1 MTPPN
6 TSKVPVGT
14 IVGDKFR
21 ITQEIGRGG
30 MAAVYEA
37 ENIQIGKRVAVKI
50 LAAELVKSK
59 VVTGRFIREARAMA
73 AIKSPYICEVY
84 DSGEFDDRPFMVLEL
99 LEGESLYDLLSRLRR
114 LDGELTHKIAGQCAQ
129 GLTKAHEI
137 NVVHRDLK
145 PENIFLTRNE
155 EGGITAKLLDFGLAK
170 FYDNSTDADQ
180 IRLTREGALFGTPA
194 YMSPE
199 QAKGIDEV
207 DHRTDLWALGCI
219 VYECLTGKTVWNAD
233 QGVAM
238 ILAQIAGAP
247 VPRPTRL
254 RPDLPTTFDDWFQRA
269 LDRDP
274 NKRFQDAKTFADSL
288 GIALKPPEGSIK
300 TVPLASI
307 EEGAVVDDL
316 VHHSKANIGG
326 RIEPID
332 LRADLIQQMASSSDD
347 AESVPSQ
354 PRPSSQDPASEAKV
368 IDSLPPPQARSG
380 TGRAIAALL
389 VFAMLAVG
397 GYAGWLYVAHP
408 PSVGELKAVAKP
420 LEVVDSDEAVERTP
434 LETEP
439 FGLQIGSAQA
449 RLVEGERAAA
459 LTMFK
464 EAFNAGGHRA
474 AQSLLHQAAVSL
486 AKQDGP
492 CEVTGLGRPRPF
504 DVFVPSS
511 RPSLTLT
518 ATGPLVA
525 WADNHEE
532 PGKRRGYAALLDNA
546 LRRVTPAHNITPEAT
561 SVRHTQLV
569 ATDKRVALIYW
580 DASEKSPGV
589 FSRLLRRDG
598 RIAGPARRI
607 SEPKRQ
613 QFFPTLALAEDGTF
627 WAVWEEELTPEVED
641 LFARHLN
648 SELEPISDI
657 IRVTSFRQTKTID
670 TAAHTPDAVI
680 VHDHL
685 KITYAFQRDTDY
697 EIQLVQ
703 IPLDDPQLEKGLE
716 PPKDDKEK
724 KLDRT
729 LGTKTTIG
737 PARGKNKQPRMA
749 CTDEGCFVVWDD
761 ELSGAFAAFVEKG
774 KNEALWHREFAAKA
788 ARPAIGVSPTGTVA
802 AAWYENR
809 RARIATLDRDGVGDS
824 SFVGRVS
831 GYQPYSSMVAGNE
844 PGEWYISWR
853 DYESGA
859 YEAFIVRV
867 KCQ

>member
-14 IVGDKFR
+14 IVGEKFR

-37 ENIQIGKRVAVKI
+37 ENVQIGKRVAVKI
-50 LAAELVKSK
+50 LAAELVKSR

-84 DSGEFDDRPFMVLEL
+84 DSGEFENRPFMVLEL

-114 LDGELTHKIAGQCAQ
+114 LDGDLTHKIASQCAQ
-129 GLTKAHEI
+129 GLAKAHEI
-137 NVVHRDLK
+137 DVVHRDLK

-170 FYDNSTDADQ
+170 FYDNSTDAEQ

-199 QAKGIDEV
+199 QAKGIDDV

-254 RPDLPTTFDDWFQRA
+254 RPDLPTTFDDWFQKA

-274 NKRFQDAKTFADSL
+274 EKRFQDSKTFADSL
-288 GIALKPPEGSIK
+288 ALALRPPEGSVK

-332 LRADLIQQMASSSDD
+332 LRADLIQQMAANKAGRS
-347 AESVPSQ
+347 
-354 PRPSSQDPASEAKV
+354 SSQDPASEAKV
-368 IDSLPPPQARSG
+368 IESLPAPQARSG
-380 TGRAIAALL
+380 TGRAIAVLL
-389 VFAMLAVG
+389 LTAMLAVG
-397 GYAGWLYVAHP
+397 GYAAWLYVVHP
-408 PSVGELKAVAKP
+408 PRVGELKAVAKR
-420 LEVVDSDEAVERTP
+420 LDFVETDEAVERKP
-434 LETEP
+434 VEVEP
-439 FGLQIGSAQA
+439 FALQIGSAQE
-449 RLVEGERAAA
+449 RLLAGKREES

-464 EAFNAGGHRA
+464 EAFNSGGHRA
-474 AQSLLHQAAVSL
+474 AQSLMYQATVAL
-486 AKQDGP
+486 AKNPGP
-492 CEVTGLGRPRPF
+492 CKVTGLGRPRPF
-504 DVFVPSS
+504 ETIVPTS
-511 RPSLTLT
+511 RPSMTLT
-518 ATGPLVA
+518 ETGPLVA

-532 PGKRRGYAALLDNA
+532 PVKRRGYATLLDGA
-546 LRRVTPAHNITPEAT
+546 LRRVTPAHNITPEAS

-569 ATDKRVALIYW
+569 AVEDRVALIYW

-589 FSRLLRRDG
+589 YSRLLRRDG

-607 SEPKRQ
+607 SEAKRE
-613 QFFPTLALAEDGTF
+613 QFFPTLAPSDDGTF

-648 SELEPISDI
+648 SELEPIGDI
-657 IRVTSFRQTKTID
+657 IRLTAFRRTKSVV
-670 TAAHTPDAVI
+670 TAAHTPDATI
-680 VHDHL
+680 VHDQL
-685 KITYAFQRDTDY
+685 KIVYAFQRDT
-697 EIQLVQ
+697 EHRIHMMR
-703 IPLDDPQLEKGLE
+703 IPLDDGQLEKGL
-716 PPKDDKEK
+716 PPPQGEKDTRR
-724 KLDRT
+724 DRA
-729 LGTKTTIG
+729 LGTKVVLG
-737 PARGKNKQPRMA
+737 PARGKNKQPRLA
-749 CTDEGCFVVWDD
+749 CTDEGCFVAWDD
-761 ELSGAFAAFVEKG
+761 ELGGALAAFIEKG
-774 KNEALWHREFAAKA
+774 ATEALWHREFATKA
-788 ARPAIGVSPTGTVA
+788 ARPSITASPAGQVA
-802 AAWYENR
+802 TAWYEPR
-809 RARIATLDRDGVGDS
+809 RVRIAMITRDGVEAPTS
-824 SFVGRVS
+824 IGRVS
-831 GYQPYSSMVAGNE
+831 GYQPYSSMVAGAE

-859 YEAFIVRV
+859 LESFIVRV